1 MSRRR
6 KSVKRKITPDSKYS
20 SLLVAKF
27 INFVMEQGKKTVA
40 ETIVYDAFDMMQSKG
55 NKEDPLESFVQATA
69 AVEPRIEVKSRR
81 VGGATYQV
89 PVDVEKTRA
98 NVLAIRWI
106 LAAVKKRKERTAS
119 ERLYSEVMDILSG
132 RGNSLKTKE
141 NTHKMAE
148 ANRAF
153 AHYKW

>member
-6 KSVKRKITPDSKYS
+6 KSVKRKVTPDSKYD

-27 INFVMEQGKKTVA
+27 INFVMEQGKKTIA
-40 ETIVYDAFDMMQSKG
+40 ESIVYDAFDLIKEKG
-55 NKEDPLESFVQATA
+55 KQENPLEAFTSAVKS
-69 AVEPRIEVKSRR
+69 VEPKIEVKSRR

-89 PVDVEKTRA
+89 PVDVEENRA

-106 LAAVKKRKERTAS
+106 LASVKKRKERTAS
-119 ERLYSEVMDILSG
+119 QRLFSEVMDILAG
-132 RGNSLKTKE
+132 RGNSLKTRE

>member
-6 KSVKRKITPDSKYS
+6 KSVKRKINPDSKYN

-27 INFVMEQGKKTVA
+27 INFVMQQGKKNVA
-40 ETIVYDAFDMMQSKG
+40 ESIVYNAFDLIKAKG
-55 NKEDPLESFVQATA
+55 KQEDPLDAFTEAVK
-69 AVEPRIEVKSRR
+69 AVEPKIEVKSRR

-89 PVDVEKTRA
+89 PVDVEEGRA
-98 NVLAIRWI
+98 KVLAIRWI
-106 LAAVKKRKERTAS
+106 LDSVSRRKERTAS
-119 ERLYSEVMDILSG
+119 ERLFSEVMDILAG
-132 RGNSLKTKE
+132 RGNSLKTRE